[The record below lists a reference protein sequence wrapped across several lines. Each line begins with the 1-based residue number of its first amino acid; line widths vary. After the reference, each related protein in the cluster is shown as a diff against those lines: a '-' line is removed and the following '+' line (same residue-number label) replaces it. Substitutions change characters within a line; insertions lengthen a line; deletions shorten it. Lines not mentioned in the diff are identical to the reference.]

1 MPCGNSRGSSRGTC
15 FYDAY
20 AFQISKKG
28 RRARPFSSASC
39 GTARFSHKH
48 SRNTRSLCRARSGI
62 ATGEIS
68 AKRKFSAVVMS
79 PKPPLLAVLIDADN
93 ISAKHAEVMFEEI
106 ASLGE
111 ASIRRIYGDFSG
123 TGAQGWTKEKL
134 AALAI
139 VPHQQFA
146 NTTGKNAS
154 DIALVIDAMDILH
167 SGRFDGFVLISS
179 DSDFT
184 RLASRIREQGVD
196 VFGMGMR
203 KTPAAFVKA
212 CKRFIYVENLISEP
226 VKAKPKPKRQKEEQ
240 TVGAQDQLE
249 DPTKLVKRAMDSI
262 NSEDEWFTLGQ
273 IGQYIAAAVPDFD
286 TRSYGK
292 RKLSDLIASLKIFET
307 KQGEGNQILVRRID

>member
-1 MPCGNSRGSSRGTC
+1 M
-15 FYDAY
+15 A
-20 AFQISKKG
+20 
-28 RRARPFSSASC
+28 
-39 GTARFSHKH
+39 
-48 SRNTRSLCRARSGI
+48 NTQ
-62 ATGEIS
+62 
-68 AKRKFSAVVMS
+68 
-79 PKPPLLAVLIDADN
+79 KPPLLAVLIDADN
-93 ISAKHAEVMFEEI
+93 ISAKYAEAMFEEI

-111 ASIRRIYGDFSG
+111 ASIRRIYGDFAG
-123 TGAQGWTKEKL
+123 GGPQGWTKDKL

-184 RLASRIREQGVD
+184 RLASRIREQGLD

-212 CKRFIYVENLISEP
+212 CKRFIYVENLI
-226 VKAKPKPKRQKEEQ
+226 ADMQKPKPKQ
-240 TVGAQDQLE
+240 TRTDGPADAPATLD
-249 DPTKLVKRAMDSI
+249 DPVKLVIRAMDAI
-262 NSEDEWFTLGQ
+262 DQDDEWFTLGQ
-273 IGQYIAAAVPDFD
+273 IGQYITAANPDFD

-292 RKLSDLIASLKIFET
+292 RKLSDLIATLKVFET
-307 KQGEGNQILVRRID
+307 RRGEGNQIQVRRLD

>member
-1 MPCGNSRGSSRGTC
+1 M
-15 FYDAY
+15 
-20 AFQISKKG
+20 
-28 RRARPFSSASC
+28 
-39 GTARFSHKH
+39 
-48 SRNTRSLCRARSGI
+48 
-62 ATGEIS
+62 ATPS
-68 AKRKFSAVVMS
+68 
-79 PKPPLLAVLIDADN
+79 KPPLLAVLIDADN
-93 ISAKHAEVMFEEI
+93 ISAKHAEAMFEEI

-123 TGAQGWTKEKL
+123 KGAQGWTKEIL

-167 SGRFDGFVLISS
+167 TGRFDGFVLISS

-212 CKRFIYVENLISEP
+212 CKRFIYVENLIPEP
-226 VKAKPKPKRQKEEQ
+226 PKSKPKPKPQKEDASPD
-240 TVGAQDQLE
+240 TPAQLE
-249 DPTKLVKRAMDSI
+249 DPSKLVKRAMDAI
-262 NSEDEWFTLGQ
+262 NQDNEWFTLGQ
-273 IGQYIAAAVPDFD
+273 IGQFIIAAKPDFD

-292 RKLSDLIASLKIFET
+292 RKLSDLIATLKSFET
-307 KQGEGNQILVRRID
+307 KPGDGNQILVRRID

>member
-1 MPCGNSRGSSRGTC
+1 MTDRT
-15 FYDAY
+15 
-20 AFQISKKG
+20 
-28 RRARPFSSASC
+28 
-39 GTARFSHKH
+39 
-48 SRNTRSLCRARSGI
+48 
-62 ATGEIS
+62 
-68 AKRKFSAVVMS
+68 
-79 PKPPLLAVLIDADN
+79 PLLAVLIDADN
-93 ISAKHAEVMFEEI
+93 ISAKYAEAIFEEI
-106 ASLGE
+106 ASFGE

-123 TGAQGWTKEKL
+123 GGPQGWNKTLL
-134 AALAI
+134 ASLAI

-212 CKRFIYVENLISEP
+212 CKRFIYVENLLDQPTAAPTSTPAKPAKSKPTPKKAEPASEP
-226 VKAKPKPKRQKEEQ
+226 TEEPQ
-240 TVGAQDQLE
+240 VRTE
-249 DPTKLVKRAMDSI
+249 DPSKLVIRAMNAI
-262 NSEDEWFTLGQ
+262 NQDDEWFSLGQ
-273 IGQYIAAAVPDFD
+273 IGQYITAANPEFD

-292 RKLSDLIASLKIFET
+292 KKLSDLIAELKLFET
-307 KQGEGNQILVRRID
+307 RKGVGNQLLVRRLD

>member
-1 MPCGNSRGSSRGTC
+1 MESS
-15 FYDAY
+15 
-20 AFQISKKG
+20 S
-28 RRARPFSSASC
+28 
-39 GTARFSHKH
+39 
-48 SRNTRSLCRARSGI
+48 
-62 ATGEIS
+62 
-68 AKRKFSAVVMS
+68 
-79 PKPPLLAVLIDADN
+79 KPPLLAVLIDADN

-123 TGAQGWTKEKL
+123 AGAQGWTKEKL

-154 DIALVIDAMDILH
+154 DIALAIDAMDILH

-184 RLASRIREQGVD
+184 RLASRIREQGLD

-212 CKRFIYVENLISEP
+212 CKRFIYVENLITEP
-226 VKAKPKPKRQKEEQ
+226 TKPKPKPQKGEESA
-240 TVGAQDQLE
+240 GDPAQLE
-249 DPTKLVKRAMDSI
+249 DPAKLVARAMDAI
-262 NSEDEWFTLGQ
+262 NQDDEWFALGT
-273 IGQYIAAAVPDFD
+273 IGQYITAAAPDFD

-292 RKLSDLIASLKIFET
+292 RKLSDLISTLKTFET
-307 KQGEGNQILVRRID
+307 KRGESNQILVRRID

>member
-1 MPCGNSRGSSRGTC
+1 MVDTDTEAST
-15 FYDAY
+15 
-20 AFQISKKG
+20 KG
-28 RRARPFSSASC
+28 
-39 GTARFSHKH
+39 
-48 SRNTRSLCRARSGI
+48 
-62 ATGEIS
+62 
-68 AKRKFSAVVMS
+68 KFSAMQS
-79 PKPPLLAVLIDADN
+79 PPKPPLLAVLIDADN

-184 RLASRIREQGVD
+184 RLASRIREQGLD

-203 KTPAAFVKA
+203 KTPTAFVKA

-226 VKAKPKPKRQKEEQ
+226 SKTKPKLKPKKEEGV
-240 TVGAQDQLE
+240 TETPAQIE
-249 DPTKLVKRAMDSI
+249 DPSKLVNRAMDAI
-262 NSEDEWFTLGQ
+262 NQDDEWFPLGQ
-273 IGQYIAAAVPDFD
+273 IGQYITAAAPDFD

-292 RKLSDLIASLKIFET
+292 RKLSDLISTLKTFET
-307 KQGEGNQILVRRID
+307 KRGEGNQILVRRID

>member
-1 MPCGNSRGSSRGTC
+1 MPNRT
-15 FYDAY
+15 
-20 AFQISKKG
+20 
-28 RRARPFSSASC
+28 
-39 GTARFSHKH
+39 
-48 SRNTRSLCRARSGI
+48 
-62 ATGEIS
+62 
-68 AKRKFSAVVMS
+68 
-79 PKPPLLAVLIDADN
+79 PLLAVLIDADN
-93 ISAKHAEVMFEEI
+93 VSAKYAEPIFEEI

-123 TGAQGWTKEKL
+123 GAPQGWSKDKL

-184 RLASRIREQGVD
+184 RLASRIREQGLD

-212 CKRFIYVENLISEP
+212 CKRFIYVENLVEQSAPAKSNAGSKGE
-226 VKAKPKPKRQKEEQ
+226 KAAGETASGDEVR
-240 TVGAQDQLE
+240 AE
-249 DPTKLVKRAMDSI
+249 DPARLVIRAMDAI
-262 NSEDEWFTLGQ
+262 NQDDEWYSLGL
-273 IGQYIAAAVPDFD
+273 IGQFITQANPEFD

-292 RKLSDLIASLKIFET
+292 KKLSDLLAGLKRFEMKRDDT
-307 KQGEGNQILVRRID
+307 NQYLVRRID